1 MFSINTYNKKS
12 LVYENISV
20 LIEKYKQLQ
29 FVIRLFESILVLI
42 NQRQKTK
49 NVKLNKLLDNEIHV
63 KS

>member
-49 NVKLNKLLDNEIHV
+49 NVKLNKLLDNEIRV